1 MKLLNFF
8 EDCLRLPYKPNSQDN
23 PEHEDQV
30 EELLKKHGLNYVGQP
45 NGTQRSPDF
54 RIFYESR
61 EIDVVN
67 RLSKESARVE
77 LKADM
82 ARERARER
90 IQMEMYDDPYLNWS
104 GHR

>member
-1 MKLLNFF
+1 MIFLIEKRCIMGIMKKRLIEKLI
-8 EDCLRLPYKPNSQDN
+8 EDEKFIKNTIGF
-23 PEHEDQV
+23 V
-30 EELLKKHGLNYVGQP
+30 EISSE
-45 NGTQRSPDF
+45 
-54 RIFYESR
+54 
-61 EIDVVN
+61 
-67 RLSKESARVE
+67 ESARVE

>member
-1 MKLLNFF
+1 MGIMKKQLI
-8 EDCLRLPYKPNSQDN
+8 
-23 PEHEDQV
+23 
-30 EELLKKHGLNYVGQP
+30 EELIEDENA
-45 NGTQRSPDF
+45 
-54 RIFYESR
+54 
-61 EIDVVN
+61 IDVVK
-67 RLSKESARVE
+67 RLSKESAGVE

>member
-1 MKLLNFF
+1 MGIMKKQLI
-8 EDCLRLPYKPNSQDN
+8 
-23 PEHEDQV
+23 
-30 EELLKKHGLNYVGQP
+30 EELIEDENA
-45 NGTQRSPDF
+45 
-54 RIFYESR
+54 
-61 EIDVVN
+61 IDVVN

-77 LKADM
+77 LEVDL